1 MHTTSLLLFYNLG
14 TSGLWDV
21 EQEEASLNAQAL
33 KRQVADGQKLA
44 DRCKVVMQECV
55 ALTQESAR
63 LENECKLYHND
74 REVFMEA
81 ADEAEERAAAAEERA
96 LAAERRILE
105 LVARL
110 ESLQQLEAHLDSFEK
125 PKKVCCLILLMYG
138 MGMSSMSSGA
148 SCEFLWNL
156 YVKCPVESVFD
167 FNLFVL
173 PD

>member
-14 TSGLWDV
+14 TCGLWDV

-110 ESLQQLEAHLDSFEK
+110 ESLQQLEARLDSFEK
-125 PKKVCCLILLMYG
+125 PKKVCYLILLMYG

-156 YVKCPVESVFD
+156 YVKCTLERVFD

-173 PD
+173 AD